1 MPRPPAKAQ
10 SLADALAVK
19 IAGGSDVAG
28 SWLPSER
35 DLAQEYGV
43 DRSTVR
49 RALRILGERG
59 IIRVASGIGAQVGRN
74 GALRLSLIHI

>member
-10 SLADALAVK
+10 SLADALAVR
-19 IAGGSDVAG
+19 IADGGFLPG
-28 SWLPSER
+28 SWLPPER
-35 DLAQEYGV
+35 ELSQEYDA

-59 IIRVASGIGAQVGRN
+59 VVKSRAAW
-74 GALRLSLIHI
+74 ALR